1 MVQVSVTALWLP
13 ILLAAVLVFVAS
25 SIIHMVLGYHKGD
38 FQKVPREDEAMAA
51 MRPFNL
57 AAGDYCMPR
66 AESMADMKSEAFKK
80 KWSAGPVMFFTVM
93 PNQNAGMGAQFV
105 GWFLYSLFIAMTAAY
120 VTGLA
125 YGPGADYM
133 HIFRMATTVAFIGYA
148 GALPSFSIWFK
159 RSWRTTIVGMA
170 DGLVYGMLTAGA
182 LGWLWPR

>member
-1 MVQVSVTALWLP
+1 MVTVFQLWQP

-25 SIIHMVLGYHKGD
+25 SIIHMVLGYHAGD
-38 FQKVPREDEAMAA
+38 YKKVPREDEALAA

-57 AAGDYCMPR
+57 EPGDYCMPR
-66 AESMADMKSEAFKK
+66 AGSMAAMKDPEFQK
-80 KWSAGPVMFFTVM
+80 KWKAGPVIFFTVI
-93 PNQNAGMGAQFV
+93 PNANPGMAAQFI
-105 GWFLYSLFIAMTAAY
+105 GWFLYSVFIGMTAAY

-148 GALPSFSIWFK
+148 GALPSFSIWYK
-159 RSWRTTIVGMA
+159 RSWRTTLVGMF
-170 DGLVYGMLTAGA
+170 DGLIYGMLTAGT